1 METTTYCT
9 FSSYAE
15 FPERVC
21 KLHWFSY
28 KHCHALKYKHSLL
41 ININLETKAIMH
53 GLYGLNVACSVVPLI
68 VCPAA
73 STTTVVQRLHVHVL
87 ENQ

>member
-21 KLHWFSY
+21 KLHWFSN
-28 KHCHALKYKHSLL
+28 KHCHPLKYKHSSLIN
-41 ININLETKAIMH
+41 ININLETMPIMAFM
-53 GLYGLNVACSVVPLI
+53 V
-68 VCPAA
+68 
-73 STTTVVQRLHVHVL
+73 
-87 ENQ
+87 